1 MDDARPASADR
12 TMVRC
17 HLWVRGAVQGVGF
30 RLFAERAA
38 RRRGLAGLARNLAD
52 GRVEIIAEGPASA
65 VEAFVADVR
74 RGPSGAAV
82 EDVRV
87 AWDAPT
93 GLSGFRIV

>member
-1 MDDARPASADR
+1 MDDARPAPADR

-17 HLWVRGAVQGVGF
+17 HLWVRGVVQGVGF

-52 GRVEIIAEGPASA
+52 GRVEMIAEGPAPA

-74 RGPSGAAV
+74 RGPAGAGV

-87 AWDAPT
+87 EWDAPT

>member
-1 MDDARPASADR
+1 
-12 TMVRC
+12 MVRC
-17 HLWVRGAVQGVGF
+17 HLWVRGVVQGVGF

-52 GRVEIIAEGPASA
+52 GRVEMIVEGPAPA
-65 VEAFVADVR
+65 VEAFVADMR
-74 RGPSGAAV
+74 RGPAGAAV

-87 AWDAPT
+87 EWDAPA